1 MNTKKINLG
10 IGIVWGISLLLGI
23 IYNAILLPA
32 SSPAHTSEHLIYY
45 VTYLIC
51 LTGSVIFLWWFTN
64 RIKKHCPGRS
74 FLLMFIPL
82 MLAVVVLHFT
92 TGMNEIM
99 GVTFVICVLFPLFTQ
114 FIKQN
119 IYKKHSKLKIFG
131 IMFLLVIAGY
141 LVGGFNILGL
151 TAAVSILTIATS
163 VFVYDVEKPKYWY
176 IGLVASGFLLILLSS
191 TLMALFSNYALDIM
205 TGYLDPRNSN
215 IYSEIVKHLEKVQLF
230 KFEIASEFLN
240 NIQYDGSSIY
250 MHITDMF
257 GIVISGALIIAQIIG
272 TGLMIKRS
280 KYLNDKN
287 RRIFGVM
294 MSLVVGTQILFSIGS
309 SFSRGPINDSG
320 IPFISCK
327 GLELSLVPYLL
338 FILNLNAD
346 KNCIPEEKNSSP
358 VNSEQNKKKPLYAYI
373 FEFVGLEDD
382 VEKIEEWRR

>member
-1 MNTKKINLG
+1 MNTKEINLG
-10 IGIVWGISLLLGI
+10 IGIIWGISLLLGM
-23 IYNAILLPA
+23 IYNAVLLPA
-32 SSPAHTSEHLIYY
+32 SSSAHTSEHLMYY

-51 LTGSVIFLWWFTN
+51 LTGSTFFLWWFAN
-64 RIKKHCPGRS
+64 RIEKYGPGKS
-74 FLLMFIPL
+74 FLLMFISL
-82 MLAVVVLHFT
+82 TLATVVLHFT
-92 TGMNEIM
+92 TGMDEIM
-99 GVTFVICVLFPLFTQ
+99 GITLVICLFFPLFTQ

-131 IMFLLVIAGY
+131 IMIFLVIAGY
-141 LVGGFNILGL
+141 LVGGFNTLGL
-151 TAAVSILTIATS
+151 TAAVSLLTIATS
-163 VFVYDVEKPKYWY
+163 VFVYGAENPKHWY
-176 IGLVASGFLLILLSS
+176 IGLIVSGLLLILLSS
-191 TLMALFSNYALDIM
+191 MLMALFSPYAMDIM

-215 IYSEIVKHLEKVQLF
+215 IYSEIVKYLENIQLF
-230 KFEIASEFLN
+230 KFEITSEFLN
-240 NIQYDGSSIY
+240 NIQYDGSSLY
-250 MHITDMF
+250 MYITDMF
-257 GIVISGALIIAQIIG
+257 GIVVSGAVIIVQIIG

-280 KYLNDKN
+280 KHLNDKN

-358 VNSEQNKKKPLYAYI
+358 VNYEQNKKKPLYAYI
-373 FEFVGLEDD
+373 FEFVGLEDN